1 MELIN
6 GSNVQVDLENVSS
19 TPVQLDANLYIAIL
33 VERVPK
39 VKPKSQTAKNDM
51 AGPGFVRK
59 EQISKG
65 GIKNPTP
72 VKKLK
77 KTENFSNASAFT
89 PVVEPP
95 KGPVKR
101 YKVALLEDI
110 CIPGK
115 TVSYARVHVVSP
127 DYLVLDKVHEILRH
141 PDFKNNDIFVPERQ
155 KKKISKTVKLHMSI
169 KNRLGKPIYLTKST
183 IVGQII
189 VPLNPQEEN
198 SPPGNTSTSNLTI
211 ENTDATEEAVKRS
224 SPTQLKADK
233 KARPSFSENKDVQ
246 QNPKRINDNDNEG
259 NKSKDRKQKTK
270 RSSPTSSQ
278 KSKKLKSSDK
288 ESSAG
293 NSGSITPVSGVSTQE
308 PIGKQEL
315 LDLIKNAFSES
326 GLAKSVRK
334 NDNPAPTESGIGEK
348 QKVGQ

>member
-1 MELIN
+1 M
-6 GSNVQVDLENVSS
+6 
-19 TPVQLDANLYIAIL
+19 
-33 VERVPK
+33 
-39 VKPKSQTAKNDM
+39 
-51 AGPGFVRK
+51 
-59 EQISKG
+59 
-65 GIKNPTP
+65 
-72 VKKLK
+72 
-77 KTENFSNASAFT
+77 
-89 PVVEPP
+89 
-95 KGPVKR
+95 
-101 YKVALLEDI
+101 ALLEDI

-189 VPLNPQEEN
+189 VPLNQQEEN

-334 NDNPAPTESGIGEK
+334 NDNPAPTETCIGEK